1 MISLLLADDDSHL
14 REFVG
19 GDLEN
24 EGYRVYPAE
33 DGEVALSIL
42 EKNNIHLAIVD
53 VMMPNVDGFTLCE
66 DIRSLYD
73 IPVLML
79 TARGELED
87 KAKGFAA
94 GTDDYVTKP
103 FERKELIFRIKALL
117 RRFQF
122 VNQETIAIGDVT
134 IDRRSFEVACNG
146 KTMMLPM
153 KEFDLLAQLASF
165 PNQTFTREMLIE
177 IIWGRDFTGD
187 DRTVDVHVKRLRE
200 RFSEETDAFSI
211 RTIRGVGYKMEV
223 HR

>member
-1 MISLLLADDDSHL
+1 MISLLLADDDPHL
-14 REFVG
+14 REFVS

-24 EGYRVYPAE
+24 EGYRVFPAE

-42 EKNNIHLAIVD
+42 EKNSIHLAIVD
-53 VMMPNVDGFTLCE
+53 VMMPNVDGFALCK

-73 IPVLML
+73 IPVIML

-122 VNQETIAIGDVT
+122 VNQESVTIGDVT
-134 IDRRSFEVACNG
+134 IDRRSFEVTCNG

-177 IIWGRDFTGD
+177 IIWGRAFTGD

-200 RFSEETDAFSI
+200 RFSKATDAFSI
-211 RTIRGVGYKMEV
+211 RTVRGVGYKMEV
-223 HR
+223 HH

>member
-1 MISLLLADDDSHL
+1 MISLLLADDDAHL
-14 REFVG
+14 REFVSE
-19 GDLEN
+19 DLQN
-24 EGYRVYPAE
+24 EGYRVYQAE
-33 DGEVALSIL
+33 DGEVALKIL
-42 EKNNIHLAIVD
+42 EKEMIHLAIVD
-53 VMMPNVDGFTLCE
+53 IMMPKVDGFAMCK
-66 DIRSLYD
+66 DIREGYD
-73 IPVLML
+73 IPVIML
-79 TARGELED
+79 TAKGELED

-117 RRFQF
+117 RRFQY
-122 VNQETIAIGDVT
+122 VHQEIIMVGEVT
-134 IDRRSFEVACNG
+134 INRKSYEVECNG

-177 IIWGRDFTGD
+177 IIWGSDFTGD

-200 RFSEETDAFSI
+200 RFSKETDAFSI

-223 HR
+223 HE

>member
-1 MISLLLADDDSHL
+1 MISLLLADDDAHL
-14 REFVG
+14 REFVSD
-19 GDLEN
+19 DLQN
-24 EGYRVYPAE
+24 EGYRVYQAE
-33 DGEVALSIL
+33 DGEVALKVL
-42 EKNNIHLAIVD
+42 ERERIHLAIVD
-53 VMMPNVDGFTLCE
+53 IMMPKVDGFALCKE
-66 DIRSLYD
+66 IRDDYD

-79 TARGELED
+79 TAKGELED

-117 RRFQF
+117 RRFQYIH
-122 VNQETIAIGDVT
+122 QEIITIGEVT
-134 IDRRSFEVACNG
+134 INRKSYEVECNG

-177 IIWGRDFTGD
+177 IIWGNDFVGD
-187 DRTVDVHVKRLRE
+187 DRTIDVHVKRLRK
-200 RFSEETDAFSI
+200 RFSKETDAFSI

-223 HR
+223 QD

>member
-87 KAKGFAA
+87 KSKGFAA

-134 IDRRSFEVACNG
+134 IDRRSFEVTCNG

>member
-1 MISLLLADDDSHL
+1 MISLLLADDDPHL

-24 EGYRVYPAE
+24 EGYRVFPAE

-53 VMMPNVDGFTLCE
+53 VMMPNVDGFALCK
-66 DIRSLYD
+66 DIRSFYD
-73 IPVLML
+73 IPVIML
-79 TARGELED
+79 TAKGELED

-103 FERKELIFRIKALL
+103 FERRELIFRIKALL

-122 VNQETIAIGDVT
+122 VNQEMISIGDVT
-134 IDRRSFEVACNG
+134 IDRRSFEVSCNG
-146 KTMMLPM
+146 KMMMLPM
-153 KEFDLLAQLASF
+153 KEFDLLTQLASF

-177 IIWGRDFTGD
+177 IIWGRAFTGD

-200 RFSEETDAFSI
+200 RFSKETDAFSI
-211 RTIRGVGYKMEV
+211 RTVRGVGYKMEV